1 MGHFLFLGPL
11 MSTVTEPKPE
21 TPAAAVAT
29 ADKKKKRRRR
39 KGGRTRYVINCRLP
53 VEDGIMDPAAMER
66 YLHEKI
72 KVDGKRD
79 NLGDKISIAREKTR
93 IQVLVVPPFSKRYLK
108 YLVKKFLKKQ
118 QLRDYLALLPL
129 TRAPMNLNT
138 SILPK

>member
-1 MGHFLFLGPL
+1 MGGPL

-21 TPAAAVAT
+21 TPAAAVAA

-53 VEDGIMDPAAMER
+53 V
-66 YLHEKI
+66 
-72 KVDGKRD
+72 VDGKRD

-118 QLRDYLALLPL
+118 QLRDYLRVVATDKSTYELKYFNITEAEDL
-129 TRAPMNLNT
+129 MQ
-138 SILPK
+138 SSEEE